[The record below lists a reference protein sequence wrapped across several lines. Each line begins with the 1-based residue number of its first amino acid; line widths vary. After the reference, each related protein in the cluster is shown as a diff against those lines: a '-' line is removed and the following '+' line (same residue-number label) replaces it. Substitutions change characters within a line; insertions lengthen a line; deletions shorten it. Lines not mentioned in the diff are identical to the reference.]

1 MGSGRALVLPLEF
14 VWSRGAVLVLTA
26 VCSFPMQLYNDRRV
40 YPGGGGPAVANGDLF
55 VPAPT
60 ATAATGGAANDR
72 RNGRGRYVDG
82 RNGVFHVL
90 CISDSIGV
98 LRV

>member
-1 MGSGRALVLPLEF
+1 M
-14 VWSRGAVLVLTA
+14 LTA

-40 YPGGGGPAVANGDLF
+40 YPGGGGPAVANGDGF

-90 CISDSIGV
+90 CISDSIGIS
-98 LRV
+98 RV

>member
-1 MGSGRALVLPLEF
+1 
-14 VWSRGAVLVLTA
+14 
-26 VCSFPMQLYNDRRV
+26 MQLYNDRRV
-40 YPGGGGPAVANGDLF
+40 YPGGGGPAVANGDGF

-60 ATAATGGAANDR
+60 ATAATGGAVNDR

-90 CISDSIGV
+90 CISDSIV
-98 LRV
+98 RVWIFGKNEDVVDLKGYIGYGSEGMN